1 MSATTE
7 PDVPDAPGRLTAQ
20 ARGISVIELA
30 WRAPSS
36 SGTSRVTGYQIQRS
50 SRATGG
56 WGDLED
62 DTGNT
67 RTTYQDT
74 GLAPNTTRYY
84 RVRALSGAGPSA
96 WSNVD
101 HATTD
106 DLTPPGAPTML
117 SVMPSVRRGS
127 DELDLTWVAPVD
139 DGGSA
144 VTGYLIEWSAARV
157 GPWFPLVQDTESPD
171 RSYTD
176 GGLGPNTTRYYR
188 VSAINSEGPGRPSN
202 VAHGT
207 TRAAPPGPP
216 RNLDVDPRGT
226 GPDSIVLTW
235 DAPETDGGAPI
246 RGYTVQRIGPN
257 NSTHRFNTGT
267 TATTFKDTG
276 LQPATAY
283 RYQVAAINRVGT
295 GQWSLERRTSTY
307 AAKPGAP
314 TGLTARAV
322 GTSRIDLSWSA
333 PRNDGGAPILGYR
346 IEASDDGGRTWNI
359 PIRRNTNS
367 RTTTFSDVNLRPAT
381 TRHYRVAALNTAGTG
396 PFSNTA
402 RATTEATVPGS
413 PRSLDAEADGTS
425 RIDALLA
432 RAHERRWLAHH
443 RLPDRGVRRRGRQLG

>member
-1 MSATTE
+1 M
-7 PDVPDAPGRLTAQ
+7 
-20 ARGISVIELA
+20 
-30 WRAPSS
+30 
-36 SGTSRVTGYQIQRS
+36 TGYQIQWS

-56 WGDLED
+56 WDDLED

-84 RVRALSGAGPSA
+84 RVRAISGAGQSA

-106 DLTPPGAPTML
+106 DLTPPGAPTRL
-117 SVMPSVRRGS
+117 RAVMPSVRRGS
-127 DELDLTWVAPVD
+127 DELVLTWVAPVD

-144 VTGYLIEWSAARV
+144 VTGYLIEWSAVPALAR
-157 GPWFPLVQDTESPD
+157 GS
-171 RSYTD
+171 RSCRT
-176 GGLGPNTTRYYR
+176 PNHRTGHTPT
-188 VSAINSEGPGRPSN
+188 VVLAPTPPGIIACPRSTARGRAVPPN

-235 DAPETDGGAPI
+235 DAPAPETDGGAPI
-246 RGYTVQRIGPN
+246 TGYTVQRIGPN
-257 NSTHRFNTGT
+257 NSTQRFNTGT

-295 GQWSLERRTSTY
+295 GRWSLERRTSTY

-333 PRNDGGAPILGYR
+333 PRSTGGAPSSATG
-346 IEASDDGGRTWNI
+346 
-359 PIRRNTNS
+359 S
-367 RTTTFSDVNLRPAT
+367 RP
-381 TRHYRVAALNTAGTG
+381 
-396 PFSNTA
+396 P
-402 RATTEATVPGS
+402 TTEAGP
-413 PRSLDAEADGTS
+413 GTS
-425 RIDALLA
+425 LSAATPTRGG
-432 RAHERRWLAHH
+432 RRS
-443 RLPDRGVRRRGRQLG
+443 PT